1 MLLENDELNDD
12 QCCLKCKLELANESD
27 DKKVVIDLDKNIL
40 IGILNYRMEEVKY
53 RQ

>member
-1 MLLENDELNDD
+1 MNCD
-12 QCCLKCKLELANESD
+12 QCCLKCKLKLANESD

-40 IGILNYRMEEVKY
+40 TGIFNYRREEVKY